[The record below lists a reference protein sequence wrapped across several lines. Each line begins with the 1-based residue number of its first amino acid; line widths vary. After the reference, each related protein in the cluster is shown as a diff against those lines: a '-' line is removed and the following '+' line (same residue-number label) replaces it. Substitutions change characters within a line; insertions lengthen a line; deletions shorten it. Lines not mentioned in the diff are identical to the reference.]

1 MPIYEYICEDC
12 GSRYERIVLS
22 QAHAVSCPK
31 CASSRG
37 ALQLSVFSARTK
49 SNGANSIERGGERC
63 RSFFGRLVR
72 VRSWRLRP
80 SLRTHQEGE
89 PWHARVVSAS

>member
-22 QAHAVSCPK
+22 QAAAVSCPK

-49 SNGANSIERGGERC
+49 SNGAASDPGSSSGGSC
-63 RSFFGRLVR
+63 ACGSGGCGRN
-72 VRSWRLRP
+72 
-80 SLRTHQEGE
+80 
-89 PWHARVVSAS
+89 

>member
-22 QAHAVSCPK
+22 QAGDVSCPK
-31 CASSRG
+31 CASSRA

-49 SNGANSIERGGERC
+49 SNGAGAMNGAASDAGAPSGGCACGAGGCGC
-63 RSFFGRLVR
+63 R
-72 VRSWRLRP
+72 
-80 SLRTHQEGE
+80 
-89 PWHARVVSAS
+89 

>member
-22 QAHAVSCPK
+22 QAPALSCPK

-37 ALQLSVFSARTK
+37 VQQLSVFSARTK
-49 SNGANSIERGGERC
+49 SNGSSATSDAAPAGSCDCGAGGC
-63 RSFFGRLVR
+63 GS
-72 VRSWRLRP
+72 
-80 SLRTHQEGE
+80 H
-89 PWHARVVSAS
+89 

>member
-12 GSRYERIVLS
+12 GSRYEQIVLS
-22 QAHAVSCPK
+22 QARAVSCPK

-49 SNGANSIERGGERC
+49 SNGANSMNG
-63 RSFFGRLVR
+63 
-72 VRSWRLRP
+72 
-80 SLRTHQEGE
+80 
-89 PWHARVVSAS
+89 SASDAAASSGGSCACGAGGCGCN

>member
-22 QAHAVSCPK
+22 KAPALSCPK
-31 CASSRG
+31 CASSHG

-49 SNGANSIERGGERC
+49 SNGSGVMSCAESDSGGLSGGSC
-63 RSFFGRLVR
+63 ACGTGGCGS
-72 VRSWRLRP
+72 
-80 SLRTHQEGE
+80 H
-89 PWHARVVSAS
+89 

>member
-1 MPIYEYICEDC
+1 MKPPLDMPIYEYICEDC

-31 CASSRG
+31 CASGRG

-49 SNGANSIERGGERC
+49 SNGANSINGAASDAGASSGGSC
-63 RSFFGRLVR
+63 ACGAGGCGRR
-72 VRSWRLRP
+72 
-80 SLRTHQEGE
+80 
-89 PWHARVVSAS
+89 